1 MTCPRLE
8 VTPANALEQSLVV
21 FVEIDQLEI
30 GTSGRERVEKGEA
43 RGLAYRAALHQHK
56 ALLRHVARGTVE
68 VRHLNPE
75 MMDALAPLA
84 QELGDCVLA
93 REWLH
98 QLDLHH
104 ACIAEGDVL
113 VTLGWLS
120 AIGILFE
127 GNILDDEEPGPAQ
140 RLIEETLTPLDIV
153 HDIPHLNHS
162 LAKRKPRITS

>member
-1 MTCPRLE
+1 M
-8 VTPANALEQSLVV
+8 A
-21 FVEIDQLEI
+21 
-30 GTSGRERVEKGEA
+30 GH
-43 RGLAYRAALHQHK
+43 AALHRHE

-68 VRHLNPE
+68 VCHLNPE

-93 REWLH
+93 RERLH

-113 VTLGWLS
+113 VTLDWLI

-140 RLIEETLTPLDIV
+140 RLVEEALGRLDIV
-153 HDIPHLNHS
+153 DGIRHLEHS
-162 LAKRKPRITS
+162 LVEGSLRICHSTSSSLSPHASVPM